1 MELTAAVAPIP
12 SVSTDS
18 EIIQRSRDTPAAFG
32 ELFDRHARSLRR
44 YAASRAGIAV
54 ADDVMSETFLIAFE
68 RRDGFDHS
76 WDDAGPWLFGIA
88 TNVLRQHHR
97 AESRRLKTIAR
108 SGHEVADDE
117 FVAVAGR
124 VDARLAIRTLA
135 GALKSMS
142 SVNRDTLLLWAWA
155 DLTYEQIAHATA
167 VPIGTVRSRINRARS
182 VLRHASKSIAEREQE
197 KEHGRANPAAP
208 FA

>member
-18 EIIQRSRDTPAAFG
+18 EIIQRSRDTPAIFG

-44 YAASRAGIAV
+44 YTASRAGIAV
-54 ADDVMSETFLIAFE
+54 ADDVMSETFPIAFE

-76 WDDAGPWLFGIA
+76 WDDAEPWLFGIA

-117 FVAVAGR
+117 FFAVASR
-124 VDARLAIRTLA
+124 VDARLAIRNLA

-142 SVNRDTLLLWAWA
+142 TVNRDSLLLWAWA

-182 VLRHASKSIAEREQE
+182 VLRHASESIAELGQE
-197 KEHGRANPAAP
+197 KEHGQANPAAP

>member
-1 MELTAAVAPIP
+1 MELTAAVVPIP

-18 EIIQRSRDTPAAFG
+18 EIIHWSRDSPEVFG

-68 RRDGFDHS
+68 RRDRFDHS

-97 AESRRLKTIAR
+97 AESLRLKTIAR
-108 SGHEVADDE
+108 SGHEVADDA
-117 FVAVAGR
+117 FVAVASR
-124 VDARLAIRTLA
+124 VDARLAIRKIA
-135 GALKSMS
+135 AILKSMS
-142 SVNRDTLLLWAWA
+142 TVNRDTLLLWAWA
-155 DLTYEQIAHATA
+155 DLTYEKIAYATD
-167 VPIGTVRSRINRARS
+167 VPIGTVRSRINRARR
-182 VLRHASKSIAEREQE
+182 VLRHASESITELEQE
-197 KEHGRANPAAP
+197 KDHGRANSAAP

>member
-1 MELTAAVAPIP
+1 MAVVPIP

-18 EIIQRSRDTPAAFG
+18 EIIHRSRDSPAVFG
-32 ELFDRHARSLRR
+32 ELFDRHARSLQR
-44 YAASRAGIAV
+44 YAASRAGIAA

-68 RRDGFDHS
+68 RRDRFDHS

-88 TNVLRQHHR
+88 SNVLRQHHR
-97 AESRRLKTIAR
+97 AESLRLRTIAR
-108 SGHEVADDE
+108 SGHEVADDA
-117 FVAVAGR
+117 FVAVASR
-124 VDARLAIRTLA
+124 VDARLAIRKIA
-135 GALKSMS
+135 AILKSMS
-142 SVNRDTLLLWAWA
+142 SVNRDSLLLWAWA
-155 DLTYEQIAHATA
+155 DLTYEQIAHATG

-182 VLRHASKSIAEREQE
+182 VLRHASESITDLEQE

>member
-68 RRDGFDHS
+68 RRNGFDHS
-76 WDDAGPWLFGIA
+76 WDDAGP
-88 TNVLRQHHR
+88 
-97 AESRRLKTIAR
+97 RLKTIAR

-117 FVAVAGR
+117 FFAVAGR
-124 VDARLAIRTLA
+124 VDAQLAIRTLA

-182 VLRHASKSIAEREQE
+182 VLRHASKSIAELEQE

>member
-1 MELTAAVAPIP
+1 MELTAAVVPIP

-18 EIIQRSRDTPAAFG
+18 EIIHRSRDTPAAFG

-44 YAASRAGIAV
+44 YAASRAGNAV

-68 RRDGFDHS
+68 RRDRFDHS

-97 AESRRLKTIAR
+97 AESLRLKTIAR
-108 SGHEVADDE
+108 SGHEVADDA
-117 FVAVAGR
+117 FVAVASR
-124 VDARLAIRTLA
+124 VDARLAIRKIA
-135 GALKSMS
+135 AILKSMS
-142 SVNRDTLLLWAWA
+142 TVNRDSLLLWAWA

-197 KEHGRANPAAP
+197 KEHGRANPATP

>member
-1 MELTAAVAPIP
+1 MELTAAVVPIP

-18 EIIQRSRDTPAAFG
+18 EIIHRSRDSPAVFG
-32 ELFDRHARSLRR
+32 ELFDRHARPLRR
-44 YAASRAGIAV
+44 YAASRAGNAV

-68 RRDGFDHS
+68 RRDRFDHS

-97 AESRRLKTIAR
+97 AESLRLKTIAR
-108 SGHEVADDE
+108 SGHEVADDA
-117 FVAVAGR
+117 FVAVASR
-124 VDARLAIRTLA
+124 VDARLAIRKIA
-135 GALKSMS
+135 AILKSMS
-142 SVNRDTLLLWAWA
+142 TVNRDSLLLWAWA
-155 DLTYEQIAHATA
+155 DLTYEQIAHATG

-182 VLRHASKSIAEREQE
+182 VLRHASESITELEQE

>member
-1 MELTAAVAPIP
+1 MELTAAVVPIP

-18 EIIQRSRDTPAAFG
+18 EIIHRSRDSPAVFG
-32 ELFDRHARSLRR
+32 ELFDRHARPLRR
-44 YAASRAGIAV
+44 YAASRAGNAV

-68 RRDGFDHS
+68 RRDTFDHS

-97 AESRRLKTIAR
+97 AESLRLKTIAR
-108 SGHEVADDE
+108 SGQEVADDA
-117 FVAVAGR
+117 FVAVASR
-124 VDARLAIRTLA
+124 VDARLAIRKIA
-135 GALKSMS
+135 AILKSMS
-142 SVNRDTLLLWAWA
+142 TVNRDSLLLWAWA
-155 DLTYEQIAHATA
+155 DLTYEQIAHATG

-182 VLRHASKSIAEREQE
+182 VLRHASESITELEQE